1 MLLNGVETLLSQ
13 YVLGYAADQC
23 DESQDDSGR
32 PSPLIK
38 KPIDHESVSD
48 CIFQHLEYGY

>member
-1 MLLNGVETLLSQ
+1 MLLNDGETLLAQ
-13 YVLGYAADQC
+13 PVLGYAADQC
-23 DESQDDSGR
+23 DESQDDNDR

-48 CIFQHLEYGY
+48 CEFQHLEYGY